1 MRLGNDK
8 GDNKME
14 YIKIVKRWEK
24 IADIYA
30 KTALFPIVFA
40 KVRNGETIS
49 ATLSQKHHGWLIV
62 KPLKGSSQ
70 FRKLTKEGQKR
81 MSDFETRHMPTN
93 VTDRT
98 ILRWC
103 KHYLRKTPLQLNH
116 IVSQVLF
123 LEHGKSLKQTAKA
136 TGHTETK
143 NLLNYL
149 IEVLEFEQ
157 IKTWMEK
164 NPTTLEGL
172 LIVKAINHLSQRLD
186 EINAKLDRLVGL

>member
-1 MRLGNDK
+1 
-8 GDNKME
+8 ME
-14 YIKIVKRWEK
+14 YATIVKRWEK
-24 IADIYA
+24 IEDIHA
-30 KTALFPIVFA
+30 KTVLFPIVFA
-40 KVRNGETIS
+40 KVRNSETLT
-49 ATLSQKHHGWLIV
+49 ATLSQQKKGWLIV
-62 KPLKGSSQ
+62 KPKKGSSQ
-70 FRKLTKEGQKR
+70 YRQLTQEGQKR
-81 MSDFETRHMPTN
+81 MSDIDLRHLQLTDG

-103 KHYLRKTPLQLNH
+103 KHYLGKTPLQLNH

-123 LEHGKSLKQTAKA
+123 LEHGKSLKLTAKA

-164 NPTTLEGL
+164 NPTSLEGL